1 MDYIALGV
9 AVAVLVLAAWRG
21 YRLGIIKMLL
31 YVAVLLITMVLSGI
45 LVRPAAEMVKNNT
58 SLYANIEEAVA
69 DMIEDHEVTN
79 IEAAMNLPFPEY
91 MLEEIQQA
99 MEVDS
104 TVADVAAEVIASQIF
119 NAIVYICLNILIYV
133 ILRIIVSA
141 LGIVAQ
147 LPVIK
152 EVNKLAGFA
161 VGVLEG
167 IVILWLLCLLLQAC
181 GSEEWAQDMF
191 VQINNSDFLS
201 WIYNHNLLVGF
212 IKNIV

>member
-45 LVRPAAEMVKNNT
+45 LVCPAAEMVKNNT

>member
-45 LVRPAAEMVKNNT
+45 LVRLAAEMVKNNT

>member
-147 LPVIK
+147 LQVIK